1 VDTVGD
7 PLLCVP
13 ESLFRH
19 RQSNSVA
26 GGSPGR
32 YYLLMSYVRYRCEF
46 CGHEVVPNQSG
57 TMKLVLA
64 WVRDNNTGIRGAKNQ
79 HKYAHAVCV
88 ETETGRKKKEGSSG
102 EMLF

>member
-1 VDTVGD
+1 
-7 PLLCVP
+7 
-13 ESLFRH
+13 
-19 RQSNSVA
+19 
-26 GGSPGR
+26 
-32 YYLLMSYVRYRCEF
+32 
-46 CGHEVVPNQSG
+46 
-57 TMKLVLA
+57 MKLVLA